1 MSRKNQQFKWLNF
14 IRAYVDYIILGIA
27 ALILLSIVVTIGIV
41 LWPTIISLPI
51 IVPIAT
57 ALASWNIGLSVGTAL
72 SVLTILTECIAG
84 LFIVG
89 LGAYLFSKL
98 PLKQFNKQND
108 KEPDEPVVSETTRL
122 IHDEIIPIQSKK
134 ESLTELKDLPVGENE
149 KNKIFLKL
157 DEIEKQ
163 KEGLPAVRA
172 LRDLLKGKEAVI
184 LKELEERGNAMRV
197 TILEHIE
204 QGEAHRAQML
214 LQTSYVRKLRALF
227 HPDQMDKEMYDLA
240 DKISRTLSAWLVALK
255 PEVETALIKKGLL
268 VPNHEALHTFDKLE
282 KDLAELKEAIAE
294 CRRAVEENKMRLT
307 RFGDKLDEKMRNIS
321 VEAQKIFEEAQ
332 ASVFGS
338 IKPSS

>member
-89 LGAYLFSKL
+89 LGTYLFSKL
-98 PLKQFNKQND
+98 PLKQFNKQ
-108 KEPDEPVVSETTRL
+108 PDEPVVSETTRL

-134 ESLTELKDLPVGENE
+134 ESLTELNDFSPGENHL
-149 KNKIFLKL
+149 NQVFLKL
-157 DEIEKQ
+157 DAIEEQ
-163 KEGLPAVRA
+163 KEGPPAVRA
-172 LRDLLKGKEAVI
+172 LRELLKGKETLI
-184 LKELEERGNAMRV
+184 LQALEEHGSAMRV
-197 TILEHIE
+197 AILEHIE
-204 QGEAHRAQML
+204 QGDVHRAQKL

-227 HPDQMDKEMYDLA
+227 HPDKMDKEMYDLA
-240 DKISRTLSAWLVALK
+240 DKISRSLSEWLVALK
-255 PEVETALIKKGLL
+255 PEVEAALRKKGLL

-282 KDLAELKEAIAE
+282 KDLAEFDEVLAKY
-294 CRRAVEENKMRLT
+294 CRRVEENEKRLT
-307 RFGDKLDEKMRNIS
+307 RLESKLDEKMRNIS